1 MPMSVVIT
9 FGLRRSK
16 RQKRALSE
24 SSIVSE
30 TDGCGAIELW
40 CQQWGS
46 FSYQACCHHW
56 CTEHSEY
63 LVGSP
68 GQWRH
73 RALTPPADVREEANW
88 VLPARLRLLLFNA
101 RPVPHH
107 HS

>member
-63 LVGSP
+63 LVGPGAATDLGYLPSP
-68 GQWRH
+68 ASVPYANDGSMPDLQGIPLGGNVALPTRH
-73 RALTPPADVREEANW
+73 
-88 VLPARLRLLLFNA
+88 
-101 RPVPHH
+101 
-107 HS
+107 